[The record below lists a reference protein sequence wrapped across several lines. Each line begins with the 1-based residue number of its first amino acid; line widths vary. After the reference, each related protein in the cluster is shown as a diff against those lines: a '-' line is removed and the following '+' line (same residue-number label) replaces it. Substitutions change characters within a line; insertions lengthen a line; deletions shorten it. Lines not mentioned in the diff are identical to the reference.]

1 MNFNKP
7 SKHGH
12 KASSINPSD
21 AHIKLNNLLEYIDR
35 SYFSKPQMNLLKEHV
50 YAVCEAVSKYL
61 EYLDNQVTRTTSAQ
75 SNRLIEA

>member
-1 MNFNKP
+1 
-7 SKHGH
+7 
-12 KASSINPSD
+12 
-21 AHIKLNNLLEYIDR
+21 
-35 SYFSKPQMNLLKEHV
+35 MNLLKEHV